1 MINTSAIPAVAI
13 SLWGLAAFSVVTW
26 ALILI
31 KGVQHFRVARHNKHY
46 AKQFWSAAN
55 LQSAVEIKAS
65 ESPLTRLAATGFH
78 ALRDASHAANEHDL
92 EHSWDRHE
100 LLERNLRQQIAKEKR
115 NLESGLA
122 VLATVGSTAPFVGL
136 FGTVWGIMTAMSD
149 ISKVGNASIDVVA
162 GPIGEALIATGIG
175 IAVAVPAVLSYN
187 YFLRRVKSVVADLD
201 EFAHDFVNLAQR
213 ATYRIERGAVVRPI
227 DVRVDTRNEVRS
239 RDFERSQPASQ
250 PTLVGGKAIARA
262 AE

>member
-1 MINTSAIPAVAI
+1 MINASSIPAVAI
-13 SLWGLAAFSVVTW
+13 SLWSLGAFSVVTW

-31 KGVQHFRVARHNKHY
+31 KGVQHFRVARHNKLY

-55 LQSAVEIKAS
+55 LQSAVEIKAADG
-65 ESPLTRLAATGFH
+65 PLTRLAETGFN
-78 ALRDASHAANEHDL
+78 ALRYSNHANDQDL

-100 LLERNLRQQIAKEKR
+100 LLERNLRQQITKEKR

-136 FGTVWGIMTAMSD
+136 FGTVWGIMNAMSN

-187 YFLRRVKSVVADLD
+187 YFLRRVKSIVADLD
-201 EFAHDFVNLAQR
+201 DFAHDFVNLAQR

-227 DVRVDTRNEVRS
+227 DVRNDART
-239 RDFERSQPASQ
+239 RDFERAQPVV
-250 PTLVGGKAIARA
+250 VGGKTAARA
-262 AE
+262 E